1 MQSAQI
7 EINPAPPFDFAA
19 ALAYLR
25 RSSSAVLERISDDG
39 VYRRAVTLVGQD
51 VLLTMKSMGSIE
63 APRLQLTVRGEQV
76 SPALLNEA
84 ERLMRLIFSLDEDP
98 AGFYRIA
105 QAEPVFGALVQRYYG
120 LHPVMIVA
128 PFEALI
134 WAIIGQQINVSFAR
148 KLKHRLVEL
157 CGGHVTIKG
166 ENYPLMPTPQ
176 AIAALDPALLAAN
189 QFSRQKTSYVIGLAQ
204 AVVSGEL
211 DFAAVGGLPHDE
223 AIAYL
228 TRFHGLGRW
237 TAEYVLMRGL
247 GERDSI
253 PAADMGLRI
262 AMGRVYGLGRNATE
276 LEVRE
281 IAEQWAGWRGWA
293 AFYWWHAL
301 QLGEV

>member
-1 MQSAQI
+1 MQT
-7 EINPAPPFDFAA
+7 EIVPLPPYAFAA
-19 ALAYLR
+19 ALAYLH
-25 RSSSAVLERISDDG
+25 RSSSAILERISDDG
-39 VYRRAVTLVGQD
+39 IYHRAVTLDGHD
-51 VLLTMKSMGSIE
+51 LLLTMKSVGSIE
-63 APRLQLTVRGEQV
+63 APHLELAVLGEQV
-76 SPALLNEA
+76 SPTLLNETA
-84 ERLMRLIFSLDEDP
+84 QMVRRIFSLDDDP
-98 AGFYRIA
+98 TEFYRIA

-120 LHPVMIVA
+120 LRPVTIVS

-134 WAIIGQQINVSFAR
+134 WAVIGQQINVSFAR
-148 KLKHRLVEL
+148 KLKQRLVEL
-157 CGGHVTIKG
+157 CGGQLHIGG
-166 ENYPLMPTPQ
+166 EDYPLMPTPQ
-176 AIAALDPALLAAN
+176 AIAALDLALLAAN
-189 QFSRQKTSYVIGLAQ
+189 QFSRQKTSYIIGLAQ

-211 DFAAVGGLPHDE
+211 DFAAVAGLPHDE

-247 GERDSI
+247 GGRDSI

-262 AMGRVYGLGRNATE
+262 AIGRAYGMGRNATE